1 MAPKENHSL
10 RDRLDRARAD
20 FDDMISVAFIG
31 TRYAGKTVHCALL
44 KDAAA
49 KHLMRRTRGRYIGVA
64 TVGSGRMNKIVDALY
79 SGNFPKKT
87 PQGEATPLTVEIAA
101 TKNGSNVALIFNDM
115 AGEEYDELL
124 TSEMPVEQRIQG
136 ILDTPGID
144 GKPYGLMTHLIFAR
158 MYVVVIDCS
167 AIESWGSSQAY
178 VKDAIRSI
186 YEIKKYTRDL
196 YNNKMMA
203 DIIIVFSKCDTLSD
217 DKSIDEL
224 ANELPEVGGI
234 IKRYVVGDVKCFKSR
249 LESIK
254 MDEEE
259 IKEVQAGR
267 LNESLAEAKKKV
279 AAYQSTL
286 DRATSRLEAEK
297 SALNTATSDFDA
309 AKTSGDPEKIRS
321 CQATHDKARRRY
333 EEADRERSSLMDSLS
348 SARAEVEEISSKDPA
363 DGDYDVGRYRP
374 AKPLSYNTDE
384 YLDMITWMIKRANR
398 AMGR

>member
-1 MAPKENHSL
+1 MARGE
-10 RDRLDRARAD
+10 RRRLQDILERARAD
-20 FDDMISVAFIG
+20 FDDMNSVAFIG
-31 TRYAGKTVHCALL
+31 ARHSGKTVHYALL
-44 KDAAA
+44 KDAATR
-49 KHLMRRTRGRYIGVA
+49 HLARRTRGRYGGIA
-64 TVGSGRMNKIVDALY
+64 TAGGGRIDKIVGALY
-79 SGNFPKKT
+79 GGNFPQKT
-87 PQGEATPLTVEIAA
+87 AQGEAIPLAVEIAA
-101 TKNGSNVALIFNDM
+101 TKNGSNVTLIFNDM

-136 ILDTPGID
+136 MLDTPGID

-167 AIESWGSSQAY
+167 AIETWGSSQAY
-178 VKDAIRSI
+178 VKDAIQSM

-196 YNNKMMA
+196 YNNKMVE
-203 DIIIVFSKCDTLSD
+203 DIIIVFSKCDTLSG
-217 DKSIDEL
+217 DKSVDEL

-234 IKRYVVGDVKCFKSR
+234 IKRCVVGDVTCFKSR
-249 LESIK
+249 LESIE

-259 IKEVQAGR
+259 IREARAGR
-267 LNESLAEAKKKV
+267 LDESLAEAKKKV
-279 AAYQSTL
+279 AACQSTL

-297 SALNTATSDFDA
+297 SALNAATPDFDA
-309 AKTSGDPEKIRS
+309 AKASGDPEASRS
-321 CQATHDKARRRY
+321 CQAAHDKARRRY

-374 AKPLSYNTDE
+374 ARPLSYNTDE